1 LEEIKL
7 IKEVEK
13 LMGIELS
20 SRLIPASK
28 IRTYIDELIADK
40 EQLEGSNDA
49 AEKSKVL
56 YIDKLIRFLERLIS

>member
-1 LEEIKL
+1 L

>member
-1 LEEIKL
+1 M

-20 SRLIPASK
+20 SRLVPASK

-40 EQLEGSNDA
+40 EQLEGSNDE

>member
-1 LEEIKL
+1 
-7 IKEVEK
+7 
-13 LMGIELS
+13 MGIELS
-20 SRLIPASK
+20 SRLVPASK

-40 EQLEGSNDA
+40 EQLEGSNDE